1 MIFETI
7 AAIKIA
13 NEAVAAIK
21 QFAGHVSSVGE
32 LGTHLT
38 KLADAKEVIEAK
50 SKNGDMECFFELEK
64 INQREAEIKQLFIYQ
79 GRPGLWE
86 DYCKFINNRKQIKE
100 NARKRN
106 QAQKARRARVLKEWC
121 IGIAVALATLSAIG
135 ICGYFLYWILGTK
148 R

>member
-7 AAIKIA
+7 AAIKLA

-21 QFAGHVSSVGE
+21 QFAGHVSSLGE
-32 LGTHLT
+32 LGTHLM
-38 KLADAKEVIEAK
+38 KLADAKEAIEAK
-50 SKNGDMECFFELEK
+50 SKKGDMECFFELEK

-86 DYCKFINNRKQIKE
+86 DYCKFINNRKQLQE
-100 NARKRN
+100 NARKRIK
-106 QAQKARRARVLKEWC
+106 AQKARRARVLKEWC
-121 IGIAVALATLSAIG
+121 IGIAINLATLSANG
-135 ICGYFLYWILGTK
+135 ICGYFLYWIIGTK